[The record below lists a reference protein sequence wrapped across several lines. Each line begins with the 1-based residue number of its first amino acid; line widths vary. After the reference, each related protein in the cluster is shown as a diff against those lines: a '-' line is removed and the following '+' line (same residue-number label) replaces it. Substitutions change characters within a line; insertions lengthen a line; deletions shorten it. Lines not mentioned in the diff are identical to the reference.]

1 MEIAQ
6 FNQCKK
12 TRTER
17 VQNFLML
24 AKRTSYASKQQIYYI
39 NVNSNYGTIMLYRR
53 AG

>member
-24 AKRTSYASKQQIYYI
+24 AMLQSKKYI
-39 NVNSNYGTIMLYRR
+39 I
-53 AG
+53 